1 VADRHRKISVGF
13 VGEEKGGAALEMAL
27 VAGLA
32 AFFAYAMKYLLA
44 DPLLANFSRTAKA
57 LSQALGG

>member
-1 VADRHRKISVGF
+1 VADRHRKIAIAF
-13 VGEEKGGAALEMAL
+13 AREEKGGAALEMAL

-32 AFFAYAMKYLLA
+32 AFFAYAMKHLVA
-44 DPLLANFSRTAKA
+44 EPLLANLTRTAKA

>member
-1 VADRHRKISVGF
+1 VADRHRKIAVAF
-13 VGEEKGGAALEMAL
+13 AREEKGGAALEMAL

-32 AFFAYAMKYLLA
+32 AFFAYTMKYLLA
-44 DPLLANFSRTAKA
+44 DPLLANFTRTAKA